1 MNYKMDFVK
10 HRKFYYLF
18 SIALVIAGTIS
29 LFVQG
34 LNLGIDFVSGTR
46 LDFAFPQQVDQAKAE
61 DVLHKA
67 GLEDTTIR
75 VGGQKKEILIVRL
88 DRTVSPA
95 ELDKYRQ
102 ELNKEFKTE
111 VSVQEQVV
119 NPIIGR
125 ELARNALI
133 SILLASLIIVAYVA
147 IRFKWRYA
155 VAALAA
161 LFYDALF
168 TIGIFSLFQFE
179 VDLVFIAAILTIVG
193 YSVNDTIVIFDRIRE
208 NMVLEK
214 PKKFDHLK
222 EIVNRSLNQTLVRS
236 LNTVISVL
244 LGALALFVFGGE
256 SIRYF
261 SLALLLG
268 LISGSYSSIFLASQ
282 LWLDMEW
289 ASMKKGPKKEKLD
302 AISAE

>member
-1 MNYKMDFVK
+1 MNYKFDFVR

-18 SIALVIAGTIS
+18 SIVLLGAGIIS
-29 LFVQG
+29 LVVQG

-46 LDFAFPQQVDQAKAE
+46 LDFVFPQQVDQVKAE
-61 DVLHKA
+61 AVLEKA
-67 GLEDTTIR
+67 GLKDATFRT
-75 VGGQKKEILIVRL
+75 GGQKQEVLIVRL
-88 DRTVSPA
+88 NRTVSHG
-95 ELDKYRQ
+95 ELEKYRQ
-102 ELNKEFKTE
+102 ALHTAFHTD

-125 ELARNALI
+125 ELARNAII
-133 SILLASLIIVAYVA
+133 SVLLASTMIVLYVT

-155 VAALAA
+155 IAAILA
-161 LFYDALF
+161 LFHDALF

-179 VDLVFIAAILTIVG
+179 VDLVFIAAVLTIVG

-208 NMVLEK
+208 NMSAQK
-214 PKKFDHLK
+214 PKTQEDLKHL
-222 EIVNRSLNQTLVRS
+222 VNESIQQTLVRS
-236 LNTVISVL
+236 LNTVVSVL
-244 LGALALFVFGGE
+244 IAALAIFLFGGE

-268 LISGSYSSIFLASQ
+268 LISGSYSTIFLASQ

-289 ASMKKGPKKEKLD
+289 TAIKRKKADEK
-302 AISAE
+302 AILP

>member
-18 SIALVIAGTIS
+18 SIVLVIAGTIS

-46 LDFAFPQQVDQAKAE
+46 LDFAFPQKVDQAKAE
-61 DVLHKA
+61 DVLQKA
-67 GLEDTTIR
+67 GLENTTTRI
-75 VGGQKKEILIVRL
+75 GGQNKEVLIVRL
-88 DRTVSPA
+88 DRTVSST
-95 ELDKYRQ
+95 ELEKYRKALDTAFQ
-102 ELNKEFKTE
+102 TK

-125 ELARNALI
+125 ELARNAII

-155 VAALAA
+155 VAAIAA

-208 NMVLEK
+208 NMILEK
-214 PKKFDHLK
+214 PKKLDHLK
-222 EIVNRSLNQTLVRS
+222 DIVNRSLNQTLVRS

-302 AISAE
+302 AIPAE